1 MLWISRR
8 SPTNRI
14 TRCIALSRALFLGA
28 KGSNH
33 CFYHI
38 VLCAAQNTQPFDKH
52 SESMLKGTGIVRRH
66 IVEKGEVERACSG
79 GALLLAEHG
88 SFADDAVMEK
98 IVLGVPRKPADFI
111 QAAVQAG
118 HPRSLN
124 SVSEDAVVANRDW
137 PVTDLISRARI
148 DFLTYWMKRAQELE
162 HAEKTLHL
170 SMPEYLQ
177 QVLRGKRILL
187 MGEMLERLGF
197 EDKCIRRM
205 LRQENLEAHHA
216 RGSGHGYG

>member
-1 MLWISRR
+1 M
-8 SPTNRI
+8 P
-14 TRCIALSRALFLGA
+14 
-28 KGSNH
+28 
-33 CFYHI
+33 
-38 VLCAAQNTQPFDKH
+38 
-52 SESMLKGTGIVRRH
+52 KGTAIVRRH
-66 IVEKGEVERACSG
+66 IVEKGEVERACNG

-88 SFADDAVMEK
+88 SFAEDAVMEK

-118 HPRSLN
+118 HPRSLAVTL
-124 SVSEDAVVANRDW
+124 SAVSEDAVVANRDW
-137 PVTDLISRARI
+137 PVTDLIRARI

-162 HAEKTLHL
+162 HAERTLHL

-197 EDKCIRRM
+197 EDKH
-205 LRQENLEAHHA
+205 LQQDVSE
-216 RGSGHGYG
+216 GSN